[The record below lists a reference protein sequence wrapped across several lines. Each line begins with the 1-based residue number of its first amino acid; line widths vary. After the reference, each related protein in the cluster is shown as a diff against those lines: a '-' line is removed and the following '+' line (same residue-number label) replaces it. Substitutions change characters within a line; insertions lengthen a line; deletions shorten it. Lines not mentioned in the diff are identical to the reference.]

1 MVEAGN
7 RRLAGPAARG
17 VAVEVDGVEVRLRRR
32 PALQRV
38 VLDVP
43 AGSVLAVTGENGSG
57 KTTLIRVLVG
67 LQRPSAGRVRWLRGG
82 APLTVEAVKSHVGYV
97 PQAGG
102 LVDSMTVWGYLA
114 YVCWLKRIPR
124 DEVREQSDR
133 ALSVVDLTRHAER
146 RVGSLSGGMRR
157 RVLIAQALLGE
168 PGLLLLDEPTA
179 GLDRAQRETFRE
191 TLVQLAGQ
199 ATIVVST
206 HLEEDLSGVATDWLH
221 LRIADPL
228 IAAEPT
234 SSSTHQPTKDGWA

>member
-7 RRLAGPAARG
+7 RPSAGPAARG

-57 KTTLIRVLVG
+57 KTTLIRVLAG
-67 LQRPSAGRVRWLRGG
+67 LQKPSAGEVRWLWGG
-82 APLTVEAVKSHVGYV
+82 VPLTVETVRPQVGYV

-124 DEVREQSDR
+124 GEVREQSDR
-133 ALSVVDLTRHAER
+133 ALAVVDLTRHAER

-179 GLDRAQRETFRE
+179 GLDRAQRETFRD
-191 TLVQLAGQ
+191 TLVQLAGM

-206 HLEEDLSGVATDWLH
+206 HLDDDLSGVATEWLH

-234 SSSTHQPTKDGWA
+234 SSSQPAKDGWA

>member
-1 MVEAGN
+1 M
-7 RRLAGPAARG
+7 
-17 VAVEVDGVEVRLRRR
+17 
-32 PALQRV
+32 
-38 VLDVP
+38 
-43 AGSVLAVTGENGSG
+43 
-57 KTTLIRVLVG
+57 
-67 LQRPSAGRVRWLRGG
+67 
-82 APLTVEAVKSHVGYV
+82 
-97 PQAGG
+97 
-102 LVDSMTVWGYLA
+102 
-114 YVCWLKRIPR
+114 YVCWLKRIAR
-124 DEVREQSDR
+124 SEVREQSDR

-228 IAAEPT
+228 IAAELT